1 MDVKLLPKGTNI
13 FDNCKLKVLPI
24 RKLFNWYVLGHFLV
38 GCAWQHGSAQ
48 IVGSYFFPFESNQEA
63 RNAYYMKNY
72 PDWFGSVGKSLIKKP
87 DGTFM
92 VVDDVDLQKLKDQN
106 KLGLEYATTMG
117 GRVTDLTQ
125 KPILVLKAE

>member
-1 MDVKLLPKGTNI
+1 MDVKLLPKGTSI
-13 FDNCKLKVLPI
+13 FVNCKQKVLPI
-24 RKLFNWYVLGHFLV
+24 KKLFNWYVLGHFLG
-38 GCAWQHGSAQ
+38 GCNWQHGSAQ